1 MVYAG
6 HRRFPKLEITHEVS
20 SGFRVSPLK
29 ELKAK
34 VFQIILLDIEGL
46 PITHGKLLG
55 SSDRNKDKEFT
66 DLHVPWT
73 QPAGN
78 NVLSRCML

>member
-6 HRRFPKLEITHEVS
+6 HRWFPKLEITRQVS

-29 ELKAK
+29 ELEAK
-34 VFQIILLDIEGL
+34 MFQIIPLGIEGL
-46 PITHGKLLG
+46 PITRGKLLG

-66 DLHVPWT
+66 V
-73 QPAGN
+73 
-78 NVLSRCML
+78 

>member
-6 HRRFPKLEITHEVS
+6 HRQFPKLEITYEVS
-20 SGFRVSPLK
+20 SGFRVSLLK

-34 VFQIILLDIEGL
+34 VFQIILLDIEGF

-55 SSDRNKDKEFT
+55 RSDRNKDKEFT
-66 DLHVPWT
+66 VLHVPWT

-78 NVLSRCML
+78 MFSVEV

>member
-1 MVYAG
+1 MVYAV
-6 HRRFPKLEITHEVS
+6 HTQFPKLEITRQVS

-29 ELKAK
+29 IKM
-34 VFQIILLDIEGL
+34 FQIILLGIEGL

-55 SSDRNKDKEFT
+55 SSDRNKDKKFT
-66 DLHVPWT
+66 IFHVPWT

-78 NVLSRCML
+78 SVLSRWML